1 MLESRRPVVRD
12 ILTALDKRFPFERA
26 ASWDNVGL
34 LAGEE
39 ERRVSRILISV
50 DVTPRLIDRAISSGY
65 DLIIT
70 HHPLFLEPM
79 KRVTD
84 AASEGSSL
92 VKILRNGISLISA
105 HTNADLSPIGVSRQ
119 LAEKLGLVDLS
130 PLKVASKRKQY
141 KVVVF
146 VPHDDLGQVLQ
157 EAFMAGA
164 GKIGNYTSCS
174 FRTSGTG
181 TFYPEQ
187 ESRPY
192 LGEVGE
198 LNSVQEERV
207 EFVVDDRML
216 PAVLEAVKKSHPYDE
231 PAIDV
236 YSLREVLPEGWLGIR
251 GELKQEMTLDEFLT
265 HVKDSVRPTIIRHTD
280 APGRRVKK
288 VGVLG
293 GSGGGF
299 VDDVIGTDIDI
310 FVTGDLKHHQAHKL
324 AHASIIGVDIGHF
337 DSEKFIM
344 EAFRSVIEE
353 DFDGT
358 VVVDTFD
365 ESTEYMRVFS

>member
-1 MLESRRPVVRD
+1 VLESNKPAVKD
-12 ILTALDKRFPFERA
+12 ILIALDKRYPFERA

-39 ERRVSRILISV
+39 ERRVNRVLISV
-50 DVTPRLIDRAISSGY
+50 DVTPRLIDRAISAQY

-70 HHPLFLEPM
+70 HHPLFLEPL

-84 AASEGSSL
+84 KEDEGSSL
-92 VKILRNGISLISA
+92 VKILRNGICLISA
-105 HTNADLSPIGVSRQ
+105 HTNADLSPIGVSRK
-119 LAEKLGLVDLS
+119 LAERIGLVNMS
-130 PLKVASKRKQY
+130 PLEVATRRKQH

-146 VPHDDLGQVLQ
+146 VPPDDMGQVLQ
-157 EAFMAGA
+157 GAFLAGA
-164 GKIGNYTSCS
+164 GEIGNYTSCS

-181 TFYPEQ
+181 TFYPGQ
-187 ESRPY
+187 ETRPY
-192 LGEVGE
+192 LGEIGE

-207 EFVVDDRML
+207 EFVVDDRVL
-216 PAVLEAVKKSHPYDE
+216 LAVLEGVKKSHPYEE

-236 YSLREVLPEGWLGIR
+236 YPLRAALPDGWLGIR
-251 GELKQEMTLDEFLT
+251 GELEREMTLEGFLL
-265 HVKDSVRPTIIRHTD
+265 HVRDSVRPTIIRHTD
-280 APGRRVKK
+280 ALDRRVKK

-299 VDDVIGTDIDI
+299 VDNVIGADVDI

-324 AHASIIGVDIGHF
+324 VHSSIIGVDIGHF

-353 DFDGT
+353 DFGNSIT
-358 VVVDTFD
+358 VDTFD
-365 ESTEYMRVFS
+365 DSTEYMRVFG